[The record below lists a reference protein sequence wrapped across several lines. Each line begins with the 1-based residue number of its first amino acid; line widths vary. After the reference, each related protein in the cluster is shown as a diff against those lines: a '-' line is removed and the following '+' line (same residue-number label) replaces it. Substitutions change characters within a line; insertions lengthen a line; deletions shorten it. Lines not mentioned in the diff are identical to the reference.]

1 MKKIQRPTIHCRLVS
16 TQMPMTRRSGLLFPW
31 VCLVLFSL
39 PSLLLLYFWC
49 LSVEGIASRKEQVCT
64 FGFCLIYCDGN
75 IMNANRG
82 LCWQS
87 LISFKKIYTHFY
99 DLRLKIQSTFALMVF
114 VQEIM
119 PVINADT
126 FNICCSSGR
135 GKGLVVGC
143 RGGVSGSS
151 SKLYLIVICSINT
164 GVGDATLTAPCVP
177 LYCS

>member
-1 MKKIQRPTIHCRLVS
+1 MH
-16 TQMPMTRRSGLLFPW
+16 
-31 VCLVLFSL
+31 
-39 PSLLLLYFWC
+39 
-49 LSVEGIASRKEQVCT
+49 
-64 FGFCLIYCDGN
+64 
-75 IMNANRG
+75 ANRG
-82 LCWQS
+82 LCCQS

-99 DLRLKIQSTFALMVF
+99 DLRLKIQSTFAWMVF

-126 FNICCSSGR
+126 FNICCSSSVCIVVG

-164 GVGDATLTAPCVP
+164 VVGDATLTVPCVP

>member
-16 TQMPMTRRSGLLFPW
+16 TQMPITRRSGLLFPW

-49 LSVEGIASRKEQVCT
+49 LSVKGIASRKEQVCT
-64 FGFCLIYCDGN
+64 FGFCLIYCDGD

-99 DLRLKIQSTFALMVF
+99 DLRLKIQSTFAWMVF

-119 PVINADT
+119 LVINADT
-126 FNICCSSGR
+126 FNICCSSSVCIVVGGR
-135 GKGLVVGC
+135 GWWLVVGVVLVVVVVNC
-143 RGGVSGSS
+143 IWLSFV
-151 SKLYLIVICSINT
+151 L
-164 GVGDATLTAPCVP
+164 LTQWLAMP
-177 LYCS
+177 L